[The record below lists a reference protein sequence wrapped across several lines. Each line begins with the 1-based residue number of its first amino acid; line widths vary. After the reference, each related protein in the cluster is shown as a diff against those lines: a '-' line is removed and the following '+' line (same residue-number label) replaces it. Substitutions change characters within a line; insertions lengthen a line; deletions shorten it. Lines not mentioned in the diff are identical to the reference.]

1 MPAARA
7 GPTCIAHAFRPDPVG
22 PGKMWS
28 MTESQFSESEPETD
42 DSEAFGPD
50 DPGDDVTR
58 PRRTGMIVA
67 IAALVLAIVAVGLS
81 AVAYLRPTTS
91 SCEVAA
97 WNSVPV
103 ASEIPTGWR
112 VTATDVYPDNQTTTI
127 TGPTPAGGAAAS
139 TIYASVTC
147 FGDHAADAIAR
158 SEQASEVAGRAVTPV
173 AGLGET
179 GFAIAGDTSGASAI
193 QFKRGSLLAYLA
205 SSGTVS
211 QADLRQAGSAI
222 DAAMRRALGDAAATA
237 APVASPAA
245 SGAGSVSGS
254 PQPSGLASPQPS
266 AAAASPVAPELQAL
280 MPTTVS
286 GTALSVQSATGDQ
299 VLGTDARSKALT
311 AALASLGKQPADL
324 QLAQAYDPSSTLDLT
339 VTGFRVP
346 GVAVTKLEPAVLQT
360 WLFAGATGVTTKQTT
375 IGGVTVT
382 EVSYSGVQSV
392 SSVSYVVVRK
402 DAVLVIES
410 GSAALATAAIAA
422 LP

>member
-1 MPAARA
+1 
-7 GPTCIAHAFRPDPVG
+7 
-22 PGKMWS
+22 MWS
-28 MTESQFSESEPETD
+28 MTESQFTESEPEPEAD
-42 DSEAFGPD
+42 GVEAFDPD
-50 DPGDDVTR
+50 DPGDDGAR
-58 PRRTGMIVA
+58 SRRTGLIIAV
-67 IAALVLAIVAVGLS
+67 AALVLAIVAVGLS

-103 ASEIPTGWR
+103 AAEIPTGWR
-112 VTATDVYPDNQTTTI
+112 VTGTDVYPDNQTTTI
-127 TGPTPAGGAAAS
+127 TGPIPAGGAAAS

-158 SEQASEVAGRAVTPV
+158 SERASEDAGRAVTPV
-173 AGLGET
+173 TGLGET

-211 QADLRQAGSAI
+211 QADLRQAGSAV
-222 DAAMRRALGDAAATA
+222 DAAIRRALGEAAATA

-245 SGAGSVSGS
+245 SGAGSVTGS
-254 PQPSGLASPQPS
+254 PEPSRLASPAPS
-266 AAAASPVAPELQAL
+266 TAAASPAAPELEAL

-299 VLGTDARSKALT
+299 VLGTDAASKALT
-311 AALASLGKQPADL
+311 SALATFGKQPADL
-324 QLAQAYDPSSTLDLT
+324 QVAQAYDPTSTLDVT
-339 VTGFRVP
+339 VLGFRVS
-346 GVAVTKLEPAVLQT
+346 GVPVTKLEPAVLQT

-375 IGGVTVT
+375 ISGDQVT
-382 EVSYSGVQSV
+382 EVTYGGDT
-392 SSVSYVVVRK
+392 SVSYVVVRK
-402 DAVLVIES
+402 DAVLVIQS
-410 GSAALATAAIAA
+410 GSAAIATATIAA

>member
-1 MPAARA
+1 
-7 GPTCIAHAFRPDPVG
+7 
-22 PGKMWS
+22 MWS

-42 DSEAFGPD
+42 DAEAFGPD
-50 DPGDDVTR
+50 DPGDNVAR
-58 PRRTGMIVA
+58 PRRTGLIVA
-67 IAALVLAIVAVGLS
+67 VAALVLAIVAVGLS

-158 SEQASEVAGRAVTPV
+158 SEQASEDAGRAVTPV

-193 QFKRGSLLAYLA
+193 QFKRGTLLAYLA

-211 QADLRQAGSAI
+211 QADLQQAGSAV
-222 DAAMRRALGDAAATA
+222 DAAIRRALGDATATA

-254 PQPSGLASPQPS
+254 PQPSGLASPEPS
-266 AAAASPVAPELQAL
+266 GAAPSPVAPELEAL
-280 MPTTVS
+280 MPTKVS
-286 GTALSVQSATGDQ
+286 GTTLSVQSATGDQ
-299 VLGTDARSKALT
+299 VLGTDSRSKALIS
-311 AALASLGKQPADL
+311 ALASLGKQPADL
-324 QLAQAYDPSSTLDLT
+324 QLAQSYDPTSTLDLA
-339 VTGFRVP
+339 VTGFRLP
-346 GVAVTKLEPAVLQT
+346 GVPVTKLEPVVLQA
-360 WLFAGATGVTTKQTT
+360 WLIAGSTGVTTTQTT
-375 IGGVTVT
+375 ISGVQVT
-382 EVSYSGVQSV
+382 EVSYSGST
-392 SSVSYVVVRK
+392 SVSYVVVRK
-402 DAVLVIES
+402 DAVLLVES
-410 GSAALATAAIAA
+410 GSAAIATAAIAA